1 MDVWLATLVGAAALL
16 VSGLLGW
23 PVTAGVLRLA
33 ARSADAGGHRVPDEA
48 PEPDAPEADAGSTTG
63 ARTAD
68 VESTPVTR
76 RATRAT
82 DGTADVAPDPGV
94 SPVGPKARA
103 ALRGGTWI
111 GILERVAITA
121 CLLAAYPGGIAVV
134 VAVKGLGRYPELRE
148 HPDVSERFV
157 IGTFA
162 SMLWATGIGL
172 AGQAL
177 LLR

>member
-1 MDVWLATLVGAAALL
+1 MDVWLGTLVGVAALL
-16 VSGLLGW
+16 VSGLLGS

-33 ARSADAGGHRVPDEA
+33 ARSADAGGHPVPAEDREDATAA
-48 PEPDAPEADAGSTTG
+48 PTDADAAHDAPD
-63 ARTAD
+63 
-68 VESTPVTR
+68 
-76 RATRAT
+76 
-82 DGTADVAPDPGV
+82 DPGV
-94 SPVGPKARA
+94 SPVGPRARA

>member
-1 MDVWLATLVGAAALL
+1 MAKPRATACLRAGFSTPKQRRMKKTTGMD
-16 VSGLLGW
+16 
-23 PVTAGVLRLA
+23 
-33 ARSADAGGHRVPDEA
+33 RSA
-48 PEPDAPEADAGSTTG
+48 
-63 ARTAD
+63 TANWG
-68 VESTPVTR
+68 P
-76 RATRAT
+76 ATR
-82 DGTADVAPDPGV
+82 
-94 SPVGPKARA
+94 

>member
-1 MDVWLATLVGAAALL
+1 MDVWLGTLVGATALL

-33 ARSADAGGHRVPDEA
+33 ARSADAGGHRVADEA
-48 PEPDAPEADAGSTTG
+48 PEPDAPEPDAGSAAD

-76 RATRAT
+76 RAAR
-82 DGTADVAPDPGV
+82 DADDAADDAPDPGV

-121 CLLAAYPGGIAVV
+121 CLLAAYPGGVAVV

>member
-1 MDVWLATLVGAAALL
+1 MDVWLGTLVGVTALL

-33 ARSADAGGHRVPDEA
+33 ARSADAGGHRVADEP
-48 PEPDAPEADAGSTTG
+48 PEPDAPEPEPGSTAD

-76 RATRAT
+76 RAARDA
-82 DGTADVAPDPGV
+82 DDAADVAPDPGV

-121 CLLAAYPGGIAVV
+121 CLLAAYPGGVAVV